1 MRFRF
6 PRIAEDCK
14 GRLQVFAVES
24 GSGLEP
30 TSSCPLFDRYEEQKR
45 TCLPLE
51 LNDATAG
58 CMCDGVGASDRIQL
72 VDQSTHMELGGVDRY
87 AKTASYCLV

>member
-1 MRFRF
+1 MLS
-6 PRIAEDCK
+6 PPLVCSSDN
-14 GRLQVFAVES
+14 AVEAVAIYS
-24 GSGLEP
+24 RGSRGSEG
-30 TSSCPLFDRYEEQKR
+30 RVYED
-45 TCLPLE
+45 CLPLE